1 MCSVATK
8 LATGSGLESDV
19 EGGHHG
25 LMVDFM
31 VDFMGIEWVWLNAQ
45 NIPEFNGYNLKMDI

>member
-1 MCSVATK
+1 MCSVV
-8 LATGSGLESDV
+8 ATGSGLESDV